1 MTTTALAPVHRIIAS
16 FVTVTATL
24 AVCTAADRAWQMGTL
39 SDVTTKR
46 RMVDFGPGAS
56 GFGRPGGGTTPQMRA
71 MADVRLFVIETEQ
84 LRLEAEDTV
93 PIGRRSLEARIGGA
107 VTFAIEK
114 NNVYVRTADG
124 TEHRLRLVKKS
135 ERERTENAR
144 GPAYAGL
151 GGGHV
156 LRGVTDGG
164 RYITLED
171 GSRWEITARDQY
183 QTAEWE
189 ASANITVRGLSRPE
203 NGFSYELINT
213 TIDEGAVAN
222 YVPAR

>member
-1 MTTTALAPVHRIIAS
+1 MRCVALSVWTLTAAL
-16 FVTVTATL
+16 TVCA
-24 AVCTAADRAWQMGTL
+24 AADRAWQMGTL

-93 PIGRRSLEARIGGA
+93 PIGRRSLEAEIGGK

-124 TEHRLRLVKKS
+124 TEHRLRLIKKS
-135 ERERTENAR
+135 DRDRAETAR
-144 GPAYAGL
+144 GPAYGSL

-164 RYITLED
+164 RYVTLED
-171 GSRWEITARDQY
+171 GSRWEVAARDQY

-189 ASANITVRGLSRPE
+189 ASANITVRGLSRAE
-203 NGFSYELINT
+203 NGFYYELINT

-222 YVPAR
+222 YVQK